1 MKKFWRGL
9 IVVVATLSV
18 WAGVA
23 PVAGVQAATDTSAA
37 VSIDASAALAV
48 EAKTG
53 KIMYAKNADKQ
64 LPIASMTKM
73 LSLYLVL
80 DAIKSGKLSWND
92 KVAPD
97 AAITKISQDTA
108 LSNVPLRVDATYTVK
123 ELYSASFIY
132 SANAAMML
140 LGNAVAGSQSKF
152 VDRMTAQLE
161 KWGIKDA
168 HIVNA
173 TGLPNSALT
182 VDRYPGSAA
191 DDENSMT
198 AKDVAIV
205 ARHLLDDFPEVLETT
220 TVKTATFRAGTGD
233 ATRMDN
239 YDWMLPGLVAAQK
252 DLPVDG
258 LKTGT
263 TDKAGDCFTGTVEKN
278 GMRIITVV
286 LHANGTAKTR
296 RFDQTAKL
304 MRYTLSNWKQMKVT
318 TAGQPISGH
327 ASVKVD
333 KGKLATVPLAAAKT
347 VTIWVPTGTTTKDLA
362 YNYKTKKLVTKNT
375 IEAPVN
381 NGTTVATTNIAAKAD
396 TLGYLNGDTGVAVS
410 VHTAKAAEKA
420 NFFVLLFR
428 GIGEFFH
435 NLF

>member
-9 IVVVATLSV
+9 IVMVATLSV

-23 PVAGVQAATDTSAA
+23 PVAGVQAATAA
-37 VSIDASAALAV
+37 STVSIDASAALAV

-53 KIMYAKNADKQ
+53 KILFAKNADKQ

-80 DAIKSGKLSWND
+80 DAIKSGKLSWSD

-97 AAITKISQDTA
+97 QAIYKISQDTA
-108 LSNVPLRVDATYTVK
+108 LSNVPLRVDGTYSVK
-123 ELYSASFIY
+123 ELYQASFVY

-152 VDRMTAQLE
+152 VDLMSAQLE

-173 TGLPNSALT
+173 TGLPNSSLT
-182 VDRYPGSAA
+182 VDRYPGSSA
-191 DDENSMT
+191 DDENTMT
-198 AKDVAIV
+198 AKDVAVV
-205 ARHLLDDFPEVLETT
+205 ARHLLADFPEVLDTT
-220 TVKTATFRAGTGD
+220 TIKTATFRAGTSD
-233 ATRMDN
+233 ATKMDN

-304 MRYTLSNWKQMKVT
+304 MRATLSSWKLMKVT
-318 TAGQPISGH
+318 TAGQPLAGH
-327 ASVKVD
+327 AAVKVD
-333 KGKLATVPLAAAKT
+333 KGKTATVPLAATKT
-347 VTIWVPTGTTTKDLA
+347 VSIWVPTGTTTKDLA
-362 YNYKTKKLVTKNT
+362 YNYKVKKLVKANT

-381 NGTTVATTNIAAKAD
+381 NGTTVATANIAAKGD
-396 TLGYLNGDTGVAVS
+396 DLGYLSGQTGVKVT
-410 VHTAKAAEKA
+410 VQTAKAAEKA

-428 GIGEFFH
+428 GIGEFFS